1 MSARREELLHKTLL
15 YAAEHSVSNLSLRPL
30 AAAIGSSPGVLLY
43 LFGSKENLLREVSA
57 AERAAE
63 LAMFREA
70 VGEGAA
76 RTALN
81 RLWAWI
87 TAPDRAQLSR
97 LFYENYVRS
106 LDGAAGLEGAA
117 EESIRP
123 WLEPLAELLGDPAE
137 ARLALAVMRGLILDL
152 LATGERERVDAA
164 WTAFLDAVVP
174 AVPEQPAAS

>member
-1 MSARREELLHKTLL
+1 M
-15 YAAEHSVSNLSLRPL
+15 
-30 AAAIGSSPGVLLY
+30 
-43 LFGSKENLLREVSA
+43 
-57 AERAAE
+57 
-63 LAMFREA
+63 
-70 VGEGAA
+70 
-76 RTALN
+76 
-81 RLWAWI
+81 
-87 TAPDRAQLSR
+87 SR

-106 LDGAAGLEGAA
+106 LDGAPGLEGAA